1 MNCRFQ
7 ENIGDRFGF
16 HHVMM
21 SVSLWPTIL
30 IMIADVWRDKR
41 PVTRDV
47 EDRLYSKLAYLVTKV
62 SSFCSTARG
71 AVAQLVER
79 PLKVP
84 VWCNS
89 ADMGSKY
96 VTA

>member
-1 MNCRFQ
+1 MEHYCSNLANNDCVTSSRDSHFQ

-41 PVTRDV
+41 PITRDV

-62 SSFCSTARG
+62 SN
-71 AVAQLVER
+71 
-79 PLKVP
+79 PI
-84 VWCNS
+84 
-89 ADMGSKY
+89 
-96 VTA
+96 

>member
-1 MNCRFQ
+1 MVKNAAILFFK

-21 SVSLWPTIL
+21 SVALWPTIL
-30 IMIADVWRDKR
+30 VMVGDVWRSKR

-62 SSFCSTARG
+62 TFSINFNALDSYFTFFK
-71 AVAQLVER
+71 VE
-79 PLKVP
+79 
-84 VWCNS
+84 N
-89 ADMGSKY
+89 
-96 VTA
+96 